1 MRPTVY
7 VIAATEESGQRFLER
22 SKHLARTG
30 DVVVVTHPGDFV
42 DAYPARGDRI
52 VHAPGWQLG
61 DQAAAIRAV
70 LEAAP
75 RTWKGGSR

>member
-1 MRPTVY
+1 MRPKVY
-7 VIAATEESGQRFLER
+7 VIAASLESGEQFLER

-30 DVVVVTHPGDFV
+30 DVVLVTHPAHIV
-42 DAYPARGDRI
+42 HNWPAPGDRF

-61 DQAAAIRAV
+61 GQAAAIRAV

-75 RTWKGGSR
+75 RTWKETPR